1 MHNDRDLLELAAKAA
16 GYNVRRQSM
25 APGFIRLCA
34 KGGPEHWNP
43 LTDDGDALRLA
54 AVLEMEVSLGQ
65 CGGIVYRRRPMKES
79 IEEISE
85 DYMSAIRLAIVRAAA
100 AIGEVM

>member
-1 MHNDRDLLELAAKAA
+1 MSNDRELMEMAAKAV

-54 AVLEMEVSLGQ
+54 VKLQLEIYIDDRGVAVRTHCGLKVLENGCDEKAT
-65 CGGIVYRRRPMKES
+65 RK
-79 IEEISE
+79 
-85 DYMSAIRLAIVRAAA
+85 AIVAAAA
-100 AIGEVM
+100 AIARERGE